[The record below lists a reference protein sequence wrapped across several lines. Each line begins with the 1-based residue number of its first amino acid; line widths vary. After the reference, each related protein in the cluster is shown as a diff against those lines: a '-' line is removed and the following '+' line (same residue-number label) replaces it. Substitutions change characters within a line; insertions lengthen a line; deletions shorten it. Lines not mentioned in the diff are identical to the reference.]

1 MALPQWDNLIPVL
14 QTLLHYSHHS
24 LSWLFSQGLKMYPSG
39 CHALAIPPHTLS
51 VPGPSKSLLRVLG
64 LRFSQDQSR
73 PPTKTGKVLEET
85 GLERQEEPGARSWT
99 CHKLPPWT
107 P

>member
-39 CHALAIPPHTLS
+39 CHALPSESHPLAIPPHTLS

-64 LRFSQDQSR
+64 L
-73 PPTKTGKVLEET
+73 
-85 GLERQEEPGARSWT
+85 
-99 CHKLPPWT
+99 
-107 P
+107 